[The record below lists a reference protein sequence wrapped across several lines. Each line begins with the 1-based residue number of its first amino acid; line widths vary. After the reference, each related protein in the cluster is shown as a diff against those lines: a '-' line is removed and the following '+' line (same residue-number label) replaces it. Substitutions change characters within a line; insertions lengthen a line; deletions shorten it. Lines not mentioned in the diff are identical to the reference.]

1 MASPTRNHQ
10 LIAFEIGHLF
20 RSFIQKNEE
29 HREEITLHKAAKEA
43 FSQIKGPLPK
53 IRELNEEYERV
64 LREKKQTYA
73 EYRQARQDMKD
84 YQTAKYNVEQFLR
97 KEEEERQAETRKRTE
112 QVR

>member
-29 HREEITLHKAAKEA
+29 
-43 FSQIKGPLPK
+43 
-53 IRELNEEYERV
+53 
-64 LREKKQTYA
+64 
-73 EYRQARQDMKD
+73 YRQARQEMKD